1 MAVEEVLSLIPASE
15 YQRIKDRDASPM
27 FKAYVIGHEG
37 ESRGKA
43 IGMGTVVARWM
54 RSAIE
59 NLYKKLHA
67 GLQVFHNHALTNEH
81 EGRIPIGEVVSKALR
96 TIGDKLATI
105 AIVYIKPEFRNLP
118 LDIASIEADVRFKE
132 DRARAVY
139 DADVDEITGIALGNS
154 SMNSPGFEG
163 ATLLAQVQAFAKKS
177 KHTTH
182 FAGGNTMDFTIE
194 DVKTFIKAE
203 HLKPS
208 DLFGVESLSDDSSVK
223 GLIDGA
229 TKKAVAGE
237 YAHRKREEETFDAKK
252 KELETENKTLKDEV
266 SASKLEVSKTKIP
279 GLFQKAVTDRKLS
292 DVQKK
297 FIEKRLEKNFIPKA
311 VETLEADFN
320 KHVDTELDEFKAQ
333 AEVFGVKID
342 DKQDDKQKDNKDE
355 KDRGTGPADKKTDG
369 RVEDKYLNPE
379 TNPLIARI

>member
-59 NLYKKLHA
+59 NLFKKLHA
-67 GLQVFHNHALTNEH
+67 GLQVFHNHATTNEH
-81 EGRIPIGEVVSKALR
+81 QGRIPIGEVVSKALK
-96 TIGDKLATI
+96 TIGDKLTTI
-105 AIVYIKPEFRNLP
+105 AIIYIKPEFRNLP

-132 DRARAVY
+132 DKSRSVY

-154 SMNSPGFEG
+154 SMNTPGFEG
-163 ATLLAQVQAFAKKS
+163 ATLLAQVQAFVNKKS
-177 KHTTH
+177 KTTH
-182 FAGGNTMDFTIE
+182 FAGGNVEFTIE
-194 DVKTFIKAE
+194 DAKALIKAE
-203 HLKPS
+203 KLQPS
-208 DLFGVESLSDDSSVK
+208 DLFGVESLSDDSTVK
-223 GLIDGA
+223 GLIEGA

-252 KELETENKTLKDEV
+252 KEFEAENKKLKDEV
-266 SASKLEVSKTKIP
+266 LSSKIEVSKTKIP
-279 GLFQKAVTDRKLS
+279 ALFAKVATDRKLS

-297 FIEKRLEKNFIPKA
+297 FIEKRLEKNFVPKA
-311 VETLEADFN
+311 VETLEQDFN
-320 KHVDTELDEFKAQ
+320 KHVDSELDEFKSQ
-333 AEVFGVKID
+333 AEVFGVKVED
-342 DKQDDKQKDNKDE
+342 KKQDDA
-355 KDRGTGPADKKTDG
+355 TDKKKTGAETVDTKQTG
-369 RVEDKYLNPE
+369 KIEDKYLDPN
-379 TNPLIARI
+379 TNPMIVRI